1 VTRRLED
8 TEDGIDEAGW
18 ERAMTRLPRAQVSTE
33 ERMRRYA
40 ERMAKCRETMKA
52 QQGGGK

>member
-1 VTRRLED
+1 MSRRLED

-18 ERAMTRLPRAQVSTE
+18 EREMARIPRVSTE

-40 ERMAKCRETMKA
+40 ARMARYREAMAA
-52 QQGGGK
+52 QRKVAK